1 MIHLCDAL
9 ARRSSLLRIGKC
21 APLTPSPVTFVNV
34 MGKQNVSCPFPP
46 SDSSQDAVDL
56 LESCP
61 LYKRADRFPT
71 AVERINGSCTHKQF
85 KKV

>member
-9 ARRSSLLRIGKC
+9 ARRSSLLRIGKR

-34 MGKQNVSCPFPP
+34 LGKQNVSCPFPP

-56 LESCP
+56 LESRP
-61 LYKRADRFPT
+61 LYNRADRSPT
-71 AVERINGSCTHKQF
+71 AVDLNKGGLHT
-85 KKV
+85 